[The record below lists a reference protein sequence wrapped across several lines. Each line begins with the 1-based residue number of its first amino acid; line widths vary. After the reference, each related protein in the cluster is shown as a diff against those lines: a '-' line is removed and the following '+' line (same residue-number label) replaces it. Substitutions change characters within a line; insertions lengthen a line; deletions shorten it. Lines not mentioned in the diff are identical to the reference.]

1 MIVKR
6 WKMIA
11 IASCVAALAS
21 LLLAAAAP
29 AKFRPA
35 LNSDLGQ
42 ALVEIVEAPGGPPGV
57 SVLIDRGRH
66 SEYLRA
72 GVADVR
78 SLRGPTPLEHIRIAS
93 VAKAFNAY
101 IAVKL
106 AGNGALSLDTT
117 LKQSIPGVLPAAEG
131 VKLRELLQHT
141 SGIAEYIEAPE
152 FGKRINANPAAY
164 LSPTELTGFVRND
177 PLEFAPGSKYHYSDT
192 DNIAAGLIE
201 EEASGLNYEQLL
213 QRRVFGPLKLRN
225 SSLPRT
231 IAMPRPFMH
240 GYDIEP
246 GQKPEDVSELINPAG
261 AWASGGIVSSPLDL
275 ARFARRYV
283 PTVLAATKDL
293 EGGPFRPG
301 SSSPPGPGKNFASL
315 GIFRYRTGCGTIYG
329 HTGSFPGYRILLAA
343 SADGKRS
350 VVFVVNSQIVP
361 GGQGS
366 PKVATA
372 ITKAQGRAI
381 CRALS

>member
-1 MIVKR
+1 MKR
-6 WKMIA
+6 TRTIA
-11 IASCVAALAS
+11 IAACTVALAS

-35 LNSDLGQ
+35 ANSPLQG
-42 ALVEIVEAPGGPPGV
+42 ALMEIVDAPGGPPGV

-78 SLRGPTPLEHIRIAS
+78 SQRGPTPFERFRIAS

-101 IAVKL
+101 VAVKL
-106 AGNGALSLDTT
+106 AEDGALALDTM
-117 LKQSIPGVLPAAEG
+117 LRDLIPGVLPAAES

-141 SGIAEYIEAPE
+141 SGLAEYIEAPE
-152 FGKRINANPAAY
+152 FGKRLNADPAAY
-164 LSPTELTGFVRND
+164 LSPTELTGFVRD
-177 PLEFAPGSKYHYSDT
+177 APLEFAPGSKYHYSDT
-192 DNIAAGLIE
+192 DNIAAGLME
-201 EEASGLNYEQLL
+201 EEASGLPYEQLL
-213 QRRVFGPLKLRN
+213 QRRVFGPLRMRD

-240 GYDIEP
+240 GYDVEP
-246 GQKPEDVSELINPAG
+246 GKKPEDVSELINPAG

-283 PTVLAATKDL
+283 PTVLTATKDI

-301 SSSPPGPGKNFASL
+301 SSSPPGPGRNFAGL
-315 GIFRYRTGCGTIYG
+315 GIFRYRTGCGTVYG

-350 VVFVVNSQIVP
+350 VVFVVNSQIIL

-366 PKVATA
+366 QKVAAA